1 MSVFARCIVLGA
13 EALVRLLLGVYF
25 RRIEIFHAER
35 VPAGPVLFVVNH
47 PGSVTDAFVVR
58 TSLPRRAHF
67 LATAQLFRLKPVA
80 WLLHHCGV
88 IPLNRVQ
95 DDPTAMRSVTD
106 SFGAA
111 YRVLDGGGGV
121 VIFPE
126 GVTYD
131 DARLKVLKSGAARLA
146 LDYEQRREGRGGLHL
161 VPLGLTYSAKERF
174 RSDVL
179 VFFGEPI
186 LVANFLPQYAERRK
200 ECITGL
206 TAKLAR
212 RMQALLV
219 HVPQMELE
227 HMVDAVKRLYL
238 PKLRLGN
245 LVVTAPMPA
254 LTEEVLLTQTIV
266 DACEFAQREMPERAR
281 AFLAHLHRYERVL
294 RQLHLAADD
303 VETLASHRHAAA
315 RSIGLGLIALLLFPV
330 ALVGWLHWRPPTRL
344 LDALAGRV
352 VEAPKRKAQL
362 AHIRMLFGFIL
373 YGAFFAGYL
382 SLAWVWLGWPRAGWY
397 GLLLPVTGLV
407 GHYYRQEIGRL
418 FGAVRTAVVLLRAPL
433 ARRRV
438 LRMRAALLRDI
449 EAVRKVYR
457 RTLTPGHIPGVTADD
472 P

>member
-131 DARLKVLKSGAARLA
+131 DARLKALKSGAARLA

-186 LVANFLPQYAERRK
+186 TVANFLPQYTERRK

-206 TAKLAR
+206 TAKIAR
-212 RMQALLV
+212 RLQALLV
-219 HVPQMELE
+219 HQPQVERE
-227 HMVDAVKRLYL
+227 HLVAAVKRLYL
-238 PKLRLGN
+238 ARLRLGN
-245 LVVTAPMPA
+245 VVIDEPVAPLA
-254 LTEEVLLTQTIV
+254 EEVILSKAIV
-266 DACEFAQREMPERAR
+266 DAVEFAHREMPEHLA
-281 AFLAHLHRYERVL
+281 AFQTQLHRYERL
-294 RQLHLAADD
+294 LAQLHLPEAA
-303 VETLASHRHAAA
+303 VEQLATQRNSVPR
-315 RSIGLGLIALLLFPV
+315 ILGLGALALLLFPL
-330 ALVGWLHWRPPTRL
+330 AAVGWLHWWGPKRL
-344 LDALAGRV
+344 
-352 VEAPKRKAQL
+352 VEKTSARFLHPGKRKAQTAHSHMLVGL
-362 AHIRMLFGFIL
+362 AVYAVFL
-373 YGAFFAGYL
+373 AGYFA
-382 SLAWVWLGWPRAGWY
+382 LAYRWLG
-397 GLLLPVTGLV
+397 LPVALGYALGLPVV
-407 GHYYRQEIGRL
+407 GLIAHYYLQEFGRL
-418 FGAVRTAVVLLRAPL
+418 AAALRTGVVLLRVPL

-438 LRMRAALLRDI
+438 LRMRAKLIRQI

-457 RTLTPGHIPGVTADD
+457 RTLTPGHIPGATGD
-472 P
+472 